1 MSKIEFM
8 LTLFWDKDIEF
19 YLFNILRNFLGIYIK
34 EVKVEYI
41 YIYLRCP
48 VALFL

>member
-1 MSKIEFM
+1 M

-19 YLFNILRNFLGIYIK
+19 YLFNILRNFLGIYIIK